1 MRDERSRHLRRLNR
15 LRASARRWTVTA
27 AALTGATAVLA
38 PYQGLGAW
46 DAVWAALAGASVALT
61 WWRWADHRALAGQPL
76 PEPADP
82 ALTADPW
89 LSFLS
94 QLPGG
99 HGLVDRARRAR
110 TRAAL
115 RGSAAAQL
123 WERLDRSARTLR
135 EMTLRLRALDRETT
149 AEAAAVERRLRELTD
164 RIAALEE
171 ALRFA
176 PPQARGFLQ
185 DLRTGYLSQL
195 ERGVAAYEQFVVA
208 AARHLS
214 EADRVGGYDHD
225 DALAGLTE
233 ATNRLRAVSE
243 GLAELRRLDQ
253 PADGGR
259 LAAPRDR
266 AGPAGAARVDGS
278 AGAPGQS

>member
-27 AALTGATAVLA
+27 AALVGATAVLA
-38 PYQGLGAW
+38 PYQGLGPL
-46 DAVWAALAGASVALT
+46 DAVWAALAGGSVALT
-61 WWRWADHRALAGQPL
+61 WWRWADHRALAGQPV

-82 ALTADPW
+82 ALAGDPW

-99 HGLVDRARRAR
+99 HALADRARRAR

-115 RGSAAAQL
+115 RGSAAMQL

-135 EMTLRLRALDRETT
+135 EMTLRLRALDRESA
-149 AEAAAVERRLRELTD
+149 AEATAVERRLRELTD

-171 ALRFA
+171 ALRLA
-176 PPQARGFLQ
+176 PQQARGSLQ
-185 DLRTGYLSQL
+185 DLRSGYLSQL
-195 ERGVAAYEQFVVA
+195 ERGVVAYEQFVVA

-214 EADRVGGYDHD
+214 EADRVGGHDD

-233 ATNRLRAVSE
+233 ATDRLRAVSE

-253 PADGGR
+253 PDAGGR
-259 LAAPRDR
+259 FAGPRDP
-266 AGPAGAARVDGS
+266 ASGPAGAARVDGP
-278 AGAPGQS
+278 AGTPDQA